1 MSVAETYAGEIVDA
15 RSQQQ
20 VRSLAP
26 EASMAALLSKSEL
39 DQQIVTARAH
49 PRSIK
54 RFFDKAMQMATLNER
69 VAEQCIYS
77 VPRDGKVITGPSSRM
92 AEIVAS
98 AWGNNR
104 AGARIVDEG
113 PEFITAQG
121 VFHDLEENT
130 AVTYEVRRRI
140 TGKNGRRFSPD
151 MIAVTGAAA
160 CSIAHRNAVFKAIP
174 KALWSEIEEA
184 ARQVAIGDVKT
195 LANRRA
201 AAMAAFQH
209 YGVKPEQIFAV
220 LEVGGLPDITLDHLG
235 VLRGMLTALKDGETT
250 PEEMFPA
257 PKPEAPKAE
266 PKRAD
271 YVDHP
276 IAEPTATPSTE
287 QPAAAQGFDFN
298 AYMKGC
304 EEDLAK
310 IADKEALAEMDGAV
324 TQTLKDQGADEDTIR
339 YWRRIVIERE
349 AAINK
354 TSTRRA
360 TR

>member
-1 MSVAETYAGEIVDA
+1 MSVAESYAGAIVEQRA
-15 RSQQQ
+15 QQPQ
-20 VRSLAP
+20 TLVP

-39 DQQIVTARAH
+39 DQQIITARAH

-54 RFFDKAMQMATLNER
+54 RFFNEAMELATLNER

-77 VPRDGKVITGPSSRM
+77 VPRDGKVITGPSSRL
-92 AEIVAS
+92 AEIVAN

-104 AGARIVDEG
+104 TGARVVDEG
-113 PEFITAQG
+113 AEFITAQG
-121 VFHDLEENT
+121 VFHDLEKNAAIT
-130 AVTYEVRRRI
+130 FEVRRRI

-201 AAMAAFQH
+201 AAMGAFQH

-235 VLRGMLTALKDGETT
+235 VLRGMLTALKDGELT

-257 PKPEAPKAE
+257 SKPAAPTAE

-271 YVDHP
+271 YVEAP
-276 IAEPTATPSTE
+276 AEPKPDAPAPE
-287 QPAAAQGFDFN
+287 HAQPASTGFDFT
-298 AYMKGC
+298 AYMTEC
-304 EEDLAK
+304 EADLAK
-310 IADKEALAEMDGAV
+310 VADKTALAEMDAEV
-324 TQTLKDQGADEDTIR
+324 SQTLKDQSADEDTLR
-339 YWRRIVIERE
+339 YWRRIVMEKERVLSQPAPKR
-349 AAINK
+349 AA
-354 TSTRRA
+354 R
-360 TR
+360 